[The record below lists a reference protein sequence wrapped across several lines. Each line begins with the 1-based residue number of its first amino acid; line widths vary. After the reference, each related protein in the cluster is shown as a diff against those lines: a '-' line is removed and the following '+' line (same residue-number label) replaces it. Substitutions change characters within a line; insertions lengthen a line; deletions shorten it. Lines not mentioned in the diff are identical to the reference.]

1 MIMIIGQKIV
11 WGRWYFQGMPG
22 IQQADMEEN
31 QWHLDGAFF
40 FFFKQYRVGC
50 QTNFLLFLFFI
61 FLPFSWLSDKTGK
74 LFHAFF
80 LFHNMGNKMLIS
92 FLLDWQAL

>member
-40 FFFKQYRVGC
+40 FNNIELAAKLTSYFFY
-50 QTNFLLFLFFI
+50 FPPLLMAFRQNWKT
-61 FLPFSWLSDKTGK
+61 FSRLLS
-74 LFHAFF
+74 F
-80 LFHNMGNKMLIS
+80 S
-92 FLLDWQAL
+92 

>member
-40 FFFKQYRVGC
+40 NNIELAAKLTSYFFF
-50 QTNFLLFLFFI
+50 F
-61 FLPFSWLSDKTGK
+61 FLPFLWLSDKTG
-74 LFHAFF
+74 
-80 LFHNMGNKMLIS
+80 
-92 FLLDWQAL
+92 